1 MCVYHPSLFSWHLLW
16 LARAI
21 LRALNWLI
29 CNQVPDVRSHRRRL
43 TRTRSRGLMTFC
55 CITLMFPS
63 VFASS
68 EPYLVP
74 SSHLFP
80 SLISLS
86 PFMFVCRHTHIQT
99 DTPQQSDL
107 ISSKGWQRHLVS
119 LRLFKFSSLNKCII
133 HLIIWRPREA
143 LQYSL
148 KSVGWTLHVHVSA
161 SVIQVRELIYSN

>member
-1 MCVYHPSLFSWHLLW
+1 M
-16 LARAI
+16 
-21 LRALNWLI
+21 
-29 CNQVPDVRSHRRRL
+29 RSHRRRL

-80 SLISLS
+80 SIISPS
-86 PFMFVCRHTHIQT
+86 PFMFVCRHTHTQR
-99 DTPQQSDL
+99 DSPQQSNL
-107 ISSKGWQRHLVS
+107 ISSKGWQCHLVS

-133 HLIIWRPREA
+133 HLIIWRPREM

-148 KSVGWTLHVHVSA
+148 KLCWVNSTCSCVSF
-161 SVIQVRELIYSN
+161 SNSSKRADLLKLTRLFTHIHHWLLKMAIIWV